1 MAHADRKA
9 AGCYLFNSLIHL
21 HMQLHELLAHYAGYD
36 LWANHRFVERL
47 EQETDELL
55 DREVKSSFP
64 SLRETVLHIR
74 NAEHTWLCR
83 IKGEAYQWPAEPETS
98 IDRLVHHSKLLHD
111 HVLSLSDQDPV
122 REVEYADLRGNKHRQ
137 KVWEILMHCFN
148 HSTQHRGQ
156 LITMMRSL
164 GLDHI
169 PANDL
174 VVYQRQLRAK
184 L

>member
-1 MAHADRKA
+1 ALHFHEIAGQDDQREIATVGLLQLRRHDEFRRFVDLGGDGRETLFGELEHRIHEHVGQLVLRDLLLSEQCCDHVCVFIAKFAMAHADRKA

-98 IDRLVHHSKLLHD
+98 I
-111 HVLSLSDQDPV
+111 
-122 REVEYADLRGNKHRQ
+122 
-137 KVWEILMHCFN
+137 
-148 HSTQHRGQ
+148 
-156 LITMMRSL
+156 
-164 GLDHI
+164 
-169 PANDL
+169 
-174 VVYQRQLRAK
+174 
-184 L
+184 